1 MKRILVTGST
11 GFVGSNVVEKLVK
24 KKYEVIAHG
33 RTVKPWTPK
42 CVTDRLIEID
52 FDKEKYELG
61 EFDAVVNCLS
71 VINPKDY
78 SWEEFEYPN
87 CSITYSISKKIS
99 CAKFIHLS
107 TCSVL
112 SKKSISI
119 NQPDPI
125 NLYGLSKYVSEKIV
139 EIERKGKNSIILR
152 FPIIIGKNKQNQD
165 FVRYIINQAKQGK
178 TIELFGKGLHFRNV
192 LHVSEVVKAIISTI
206 ESNNIMGFDTVTV
219 GSSNA
224 LTINDICK
232 YLLKKIKSKSK
243 ILLIDKKALNDFDA
257 FINVKKSA
265 LINYNCLSIQENI
278 DFFIRELEL

>member
-87 CSITYSISKKIS
+87 CSITYSISKKY
-99 CAKFIHLS
+99 L
-107 TCSVL
+107 VL
-112 SKKSISI
+112 SLFIYRPVPYYQK
-119 NQPDPI
+119 NQYLLI
-125 NLYGLSKYVSEKIV
+125 NL
-139 EIERKGKNSIILR
+139 
-152 FPIIIGKNKQNQD
+152 
-165 FVRYIINQAKQGK
+165 
-178 TIELFGKGLHFRNV
+178 
-192 LHVSEVVKAIISTI
+192 
-206 ESNNIMGFDTVTV
+206 
-219 GSSNA
+219 
-224 LTINDICK
+224 
-232 YLLKKIKSKSK
+232 
-243 ILLIDKKALNDFDA
+243 
-257 FINVKKSA
+257 
-265 LINYNCLSIQENI
+265 IQ
-278 DFFIRELEL
+278 